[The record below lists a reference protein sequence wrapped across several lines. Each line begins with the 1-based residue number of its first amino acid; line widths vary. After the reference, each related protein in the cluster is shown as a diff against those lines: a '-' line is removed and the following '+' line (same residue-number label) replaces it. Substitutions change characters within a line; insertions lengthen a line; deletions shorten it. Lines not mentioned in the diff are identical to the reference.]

1 MGLRNGSIGRAGG
14 QIAFRDRPVIGM
26 EPIEPVM
33 LAAMVT
39 GEPSLLI
46 GPHGTAELYLLNRI
60 GNALGLQW
68 WHYNA
73 SLLNFDDLVSYP
85 PPPPRTAK
93 K

>member
-46 GPHGTAELYLLNRI
+46 GPHGTAELYLLT
-60 GNALGLQW
+60 GLAMPW
-68 WHYNA
+68 GSSGGITTPA
-73 SLLNFDDLVSYP
+73 C
-85 PPPPRTAK
+85 
-93 K
+93 